1 MNNNRRFIIL
11 VVLLGMLI
19 CGSILA
25 YFSFITPAPAISPLA
40 LTLKPAAP
48 VQVAPQTPP
57 PQEPQPATPQEPPPA
72 RPREQQPSTPRESP
86 PATPRKLETA
96 APPVEFEKT
105 QIKDMAP
112 TADFNSREL
121 APKNLLS
128 TTKLDPEM
136 FVFNTLPYDA
146 PLAQFP
152 LVLVWQK
159 NLEWY
164 KTVGGRTAGSIAPP
178 SGNIYGRPPSRP
190 PTPPNPPPNPP
201 PKPPPEPPKPPPEV
215 STSGL

>member
-25 YFSFITPAPAISPLA
+25 YFNFITPAPAISPLA
-40 LTLKPAAP
+40 LTLKPATP

-57 PQEPQPATPQEPPPA
+57 PQEPKPE
-72 RPREQQPSTPRESP
+72 
-86 PATPRKLETA
+86 TPRKLETA
-96 APPVEFEKT
+96 PPPVPPSEFPKT
-105 QIKDMAP
+105 KIKDVAP

-121 APKNLLS
+121 APKNLLAN
-128 TTKLDPEM
+128 TKLAPEM
-136 FVFNTLPYDA
+136 FAFNTLPYDA

-164 KTVGGRTAGSIAPP
+164 KTVGGRIAGSIAPP
-178 SGNIYGRPPSRP
+178 SGNIYGRPPSSP
-190 PTPPNPPPNPP
+190 PTPPEPPEPP
-201 PKPPPEPPKPPPEV
+201 PKPPPEPPEPPPEV